1 MKQMKN
7 SIIIN
12 LFGGP
17 GSGKSFAARKLTGL
31 FQNKTALTISHITEY
46 ATDLIKEGKEY
57 ILDGTFNNQRLIYA
71 EQHRRVIQNVGKS
84 DVIIT
89 DSPDIL
95 SAIYCKEE
103 NQKATDWKKEIIEEF
118 NSYNNFNVYIT
129 RDNNYTYSHKV
140 RIHSEEEVLKIDTLI
155 LALLKKNN
163 IPFYSFPRNS
173 EEEIF
178 RNVINLI

>member
-1 MKQMKN
+1 MKN

-17 GSGKSFAARKLTGL
+17 GSGKSFAARKLTEL
-31 FQNKTALTISHITEY
+31 FQNKTALAISHITEY

-71 EQHRRVIQNVGKS
+71 EQHNRVIQNIGKS

-95 SAIYCKEE
+95 SAIYCKET
-103 NQKATDWKKEIIEEF
+103 NQRTIKT
-118 NSYNNFNVYIT
+118 T
-129 RDNNYTYSHKV
+129 R
-140 RIHSEEEVLKIDTLI
+140 L
-155 LALLKKNN
+155 
-163 IPFYSFPRNS
+163 
-173 EEEIF
+173 
-178 RNVINLI
+178 